1 MSKYFP
7 KPKALGVNKKDEL
20 NLSNYVTE
28 SELKKATSVDSVDRS
43 EFAEKVDLNNSKQKL
58 IN

>member
-7 KPKALGVNKKDEL
+7 KPKALGVNKKVEL

-28 SELKKATSVDSVDRS
+28 SELKKLTSVDRS
-43 EFAEKVDLNNSKQKL
+43 EFAEKTDLNNSKQKL